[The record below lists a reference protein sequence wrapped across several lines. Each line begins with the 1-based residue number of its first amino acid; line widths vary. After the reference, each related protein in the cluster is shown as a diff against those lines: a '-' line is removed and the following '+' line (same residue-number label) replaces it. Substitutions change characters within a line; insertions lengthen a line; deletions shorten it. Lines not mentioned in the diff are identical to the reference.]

1 MYCLVRLI
9 QEVFCSVDFTSVN
22 KFFCYFPTNTEGVL
36 LRKPLGRLW
45 RLTDVFPRDAEEVHF
60 DGVVK

>member
-1 MYCLVRLI
+1 M
-9 QEVFCSVDFTSVN
+9 DFTSVN

-45 RLTDVFPRDAEEVHF
+45 RLTDVFPRDAEEEVHF